1 MRVMPPMMNIRR
13 VTQWFSVLFVLMW
26 MALIVQKA
34 VHCTLDLSWQKQ
46 AKPQCH
52 LGRAIGITELSGE
65 FGEIMC
71 IVMMLIRCVAAD
83 FVSDVVLVVLP
94 LRLMWNLQLPTR
106 QRRLLIALF
115 SASMII
121 TLISIVHAVFVI
133 GPAGFLE
140 AMSANIQVVACR
152 KLAHLDSCPHHI
164 LSIQIAVSLMVCN
177 LAVVVRFF
185 YRFFGYDVSDD
196 VPVFVTSDTIP
207 GTSGGPGRRGAPI
220 RLGNLRN
227 DARVSTLRFWNDTN
241 VDDAGMT
248 QLTQSKAHSHLD
260 SPGYRDERRDFER
273 LELSF
278 TPTKFASLE
287 VPMDGQHKSGPITR
301 ATFPASPTEPQAR

>member
-1 MRVMPPMMNIRR
+1 MLTFDFTCSLWSARLSIIFSIMRVMPPMMTIRR
-13 VTQWFSVLFVLMW
+13 VTQWFSVSFVLMW
-26 MALIVQKA
+26 MALIIQKA
-34 VHCTLDLSWQKQ
+34 LHCTSDLSWEKE

-52 LGRAIGITELSGE
+52 LGRAIGITELS
-65 FGEIMC
+65 
-71 IVMMLIRCVAAD
+71 AD
-83 FVSDVVLVVLP
+83 FVSDVVLVALP

-106 QRRLLIALF
+106 QRRLLITLF
-115 SASMII
+115 SASMMI

-140 AMSANIQVVACR
+140 AISAN
-152 KLAHLDSCPHHI
+152 
-164 LSIQIAVSLMVCN
+164 IQIAVSLMVCN

-185 YRFFGYDVSDD
+185 YRLFGYDASDD

-207 GTSGGPGRRGAPI
+207 GTSGGAGRRGAPI

-248 QLTQSKAHSHLD
+248 QSTQSKAHSHLD
-260 SPGYRDERRDFER
+260 SPSYREERRDFER

-278 TPTKFASLE
+278 TPTKLASLE
-287 VPMDGQHKSGPITR
+287 VPMDGQHKSGPIPR
-301 ATFPASPTEPQAR
+301 ATFPASPTEPQAQ